1 MQRNTCYTLP
11 LYFVKSENPSSKMRA
26 ENFKGPQGSLRI
38 TRTIRV
44 YIYFLARYYSRHE
57 TFFPMVATF
66 FHPEGREIFEK
77 C

>member
-1 MQRNTCYTLP
+1 
-11 LYFVKSENPSSKMRA
+11 MRA

-38 TRTIRV
+38 TRTII
-44 YIYFLARYYSRHE
+44 YIYIYIFWLDIIPVMKLFS
-57 TFFPMVATF
+57 PMVATS